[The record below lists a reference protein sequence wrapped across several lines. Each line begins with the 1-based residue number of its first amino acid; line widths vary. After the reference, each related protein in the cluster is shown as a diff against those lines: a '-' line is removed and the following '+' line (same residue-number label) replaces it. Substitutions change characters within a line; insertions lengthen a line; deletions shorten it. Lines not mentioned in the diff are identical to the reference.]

1 MKDAD
6 LEKVESDIVNALMEA
21 GSWRKD
27 ETRREIIIRRNDRD
41 VFTFNIEPVD
51 EDTFRKCR
59 RQNTRNKGKRTE
71 ELDDARFLSQ
81 LIFTATTEED
91 KNRLWRNSAIQKKLN
106 VQTAIDVVNY
116 VLKPG
121 EKTKIAEVIADI
133 SGYEDEDT
141 LDDIIKNG

>member
-1 MKDAD
+1 MKEVD
-6 LEKVESDIVNALMEA
+6 LEKAEQDIVNALLEA

-81 LIFTATTEED
+81 LIFTATVEED
-91 KNRLWRNSAIQKKLN
+91 KDRLWRNTAIQKKLN
-106 VQTAIDVVNY
+106 VQNAVDVVNY

-141 LDDIIKNG
+141 LDDLIKN

>member
-1 MKDAD
+1 MKDVD
-6 LEKVESDIVNALMEA
+6 LEKTEQDIVNALMEA

-27 ETRREIIIRRNDRD
+27 ETRREILIRRGDRV

-51 EDTFRKCR
+51 EDAFRKCR
-59 RQNTRNKGKRTE
+59 RQNTQNKGKRTE
-71 ELDDARFLSQ
+71 ELNDARFLSQ
-81 LIFTATTEED
+81 LIFTATVEED
-91 KNRLWRNSAIQKKLN
+91 KNRLWRNAALQKKLN
-106 VQTAIDVVNY
+106 VQNAIDVVNY

-141 LDDIIKNG
+141 LDDIIKNV

>member
-1 MKDAD
+1 MKEVD
-6 LEKVESDIVNALMEA
+6 LEKAEQDIVNALLEA

-27 ETRREIIIRRNDRD
+27 ETRREIIIRRNDCD

-81 LIFTATTEED
+81 LIFTATVEED
-91 KNRLWRNSAIQKKLN
+91 KDRLWRNTAIQKKLN
-106 VQTAIDVVNY
+106 VQNAVDVVNY

-141 LDDIIKNG
+141 LDDLIKN

>member
-141 LDDIIKNG
+141 LDDIIKN

>member
-1 MKDAD
+1 MKDVDMA
-6 LEKVESDIVNALMEA
+6 KVENDIVSALLEA

-27 ETRREIIIRRNDRD
+27 ETRREIIIRRNERD
-41 VFTFNIEPVD
+41 VLTFNIEPVD
-51 EDTFRKCR
+51 EDTWRKCR

-71 ELDDARFLSQ
+71 ELDDSRFLSQ
-81 LIFTATTEED
+81 LIFAATVEED
-91 KNRLWRNSAIQKKLN
+91 KNRLWRNEAVQKKLN
-106 VQTAIDVVNY
+106 VQSAIDVVNY

-141 LDDIIKNG
+141 LDEIIKN